1 MKVFGQAF
9 FKKLAGDE
17 RGRRPPLFC
26 AARNAKQKRPCQPK
40 QRSVFWRPRF
50 TRPLRAG
57 KRANANFACSEGFFC
72 AQCAAPCGGLAVLA
86 RPAAVVAAF
95 VTGAPAFFPPVCRC
109 LVPNRRAGHRFL
121 FGLRCRRPAAV
132 CGTSRWCARV
142 LWLCSR
148 PACRVACRFCADFC
162 ARCLV
167 CPPCAFVCACFL
179 SCFLP
184 FSCLT
189 FASQNSFH
197 LSLRPRRGFPF
208 LSAPAA

>member
-1 MKVFGQAF
+1 MKGGGAPFDAALRAA
-9 FKKLAGDE
+9 K
-17 RGRRPPLFC
+17 R
-26 AARNAKQKRPCQPK
+26 ARNALSSKACSKKTVPAK
-40 QRSVFWRPRF
+40 NSEATFWRPRF

-148 PACRVACRFCADFC
+148 PACRAACRFCSNFRAHCPF
-162 ARCLV
+162 ARRFACHAL
-167 CPPCAFVCACFL
+167 CFVLF
-179 SCFLP
+179 
-184 FSCLT
+184 
-189 FASQNSFH
+189 
-197 LSLRPRRGFPF
+197 
-208 LSAPAA
+208 

>member
-1 MKVFGQAF
+1 MTQ
-9 FKKLAGDE
+9 
-17 RGRRPPLFC
+17 RC
-26 AARNAKQKRPCQPK
+26 APQNARETRCHQKRAAKRPCQPK

-132 CGTSRWCARV
+132 CGTSRWCTRV

-148 PACRVACRFCADFC
+148 PACLASCRFCADFC
-162 ARCLV
+162 ARCLFARRALSCTHFCLV
-167 CPPCAFVCACFL
+167 LAACLPVLCYVRRAFL
-179 SCFLP
+179 SCF
-184 FSCLT
+184 
-189 FASQNSFH
+189 FA
-197 LSLRPRRGFPF
+197 LS
-208 LSAPAA
+208 